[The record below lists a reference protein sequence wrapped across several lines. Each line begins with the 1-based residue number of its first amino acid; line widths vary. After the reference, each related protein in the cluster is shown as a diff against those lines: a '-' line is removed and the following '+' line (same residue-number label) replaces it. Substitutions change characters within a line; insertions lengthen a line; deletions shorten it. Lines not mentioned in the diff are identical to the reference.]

1 MLHRDEI
8 VRMRAGDALE
18 KVCRDRPELLQPYV
32 ERLLTKVSEVRQPSV
47 QWHLAQMLGGLALR
61 PGQRARAV
69 RLLKRTLDESTDWI
83 VTNYALETLATLAA
97 KDRVLRR
104 NLIGRLQRY
113 RREKRKSIARRA
125 ERLLARLR
133 VFDE

>member
-1 MLHRDEI
+1 
-8 VRMRAGDALE
+8 MRAGDALE